1 MKNLATL
8 LLSMAVLG
16 VSPASHAQEAPK
28 VPRVG
33 WLWTGPA
40 SPSSPY
46 LEAFRQGM
54 RALNYVE
61 GQSYV
66 LDAHYTAGKNEL
78 LPELVSALVRARADV
93 IVAGPAPALLAAK
106 EMTTTIP
113 LVMTL
118 GADPVS
124 FGVAGGNVTGLT
136 EIAPQLTSKRLE
148 LLKEIVPSLR
158 RVAILWQPGSLQD
171 ETLKQTRTDTEN
183 EARPL
188 GISVTVIEV
197 REPGD
202 FDAAFSAMAT
212 NQVDALIVLVSPMF
226 NVQRK
231 QIIDR
236 AAAMGKPAIYEWKE
250 FAQSGGFMSY
260 GADLLDIYRRAASYV
275 DKLIKGARP
284 ADLPVEHPT
293 KFNLA
298 INLKT
303 AKALGLTIP
312 TSLLARADEVIQ

>member
-1 MKNLATL
+1 
-8 LLSMAVLG
+8 
-16 VSPASHAQEAPK
+16 
-28 VPRVG
+28 
-33 WLWTGPA
+33 
-40 SPSSPY
+40 
-46 LEAFRQGM
+46 M

-66 LDAHYTAGKNEL
+66 LDAQYTAGKNEL

-106 EMTTTIP
+106 QMTTTIP

-136 EIAPQLTSKRLE
+136 EITPQLTSKRLE

-158 RVAILWQPGSLQD
+158 QVAILWQPGSLQD

-183 EARPL
+183 AARPL
-188 GISVTVIEV
+188 GIRVTVIEV

-236 AAAMGKPAIYEWKE
+236 AAAMGKPTIYEWKE
-250 FAQSGGFMSY
+250 FAESGGLMSY

-284 ADLPVEHPT
+284 ADLPVEQPT

-312 TSLLARADEVIQ
+312 PSLLARADEVIQ